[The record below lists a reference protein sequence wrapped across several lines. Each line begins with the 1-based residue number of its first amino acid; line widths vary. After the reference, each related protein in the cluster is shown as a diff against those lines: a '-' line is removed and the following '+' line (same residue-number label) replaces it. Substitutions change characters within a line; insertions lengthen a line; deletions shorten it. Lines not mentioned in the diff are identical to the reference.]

1 MSTPHADA
9 HPPGQAAVDQGVDSV
24 DFDLAVL
31 GRGLPPQVEAWLAEA
46 GRLGPHDPKAAV
58 LIQQARQAAP
68 NHPATLIA
76 LYRCHFYGHRLNEAL
91 DVAQD
96 ALALAR
102 SALQPPVQ
110 DDPGALP
117 LITDDQA
124 RFDAAARFYLFTLKG
139 YAYLHLRLGQIES
152 GKLALTTLRQLD
164 PQDRVGGAVLLTVL
178 SRAEREAAQLD
189 DDDTDADELARRQ
202 GRKPHRGWSTAP

>member
-1 MSTPHADA
+1 MSTPHAEA
-9 HPPGQAAVDQGVDSV
+9 NPPGQAEVVQGVDSV

-46 GRLGPHDPKAAV
+46 GRMGPHEAQAAV
-58 LIQQARQAAP
+58 LIQKARQAAP
-68 NHPATLIA
+68 DHPATLIA
-76 LYRCHFYGHRLNEAL
+76 LYRYHFYGHRLNEAL
-91 DVAQD
+91 AVAQD
-96 ALALAR
+96 ALAMAR
-102 SALQPPVQ
+102 GALQPPVQ

-139 YAYLHLRLGQIES
+139 YAYLHLRLGHIES

-189 DDDTDADELARRQ
+189 DDDTDADELARQQ

>member
-9 HPPGQAAVDQGVDSV
+9 SPQGPAEAVDAV

-46 GRLGPHDPKAAV
+46 GQLGPHDLHAAE
-58 LIQQARQAAP
+58 LIQRARDAVP
-68 NHPATLIA
+68 GHPATLIA
-76 LYRCHFYGHRLNEAL
+76 LYRYHFYGHRLNQAL

-96 ALALAR
+96 ALAMAR

-110 DDPGALP
+110 DDAGALP
-117 LITDDQA
+117 VISDDDA
-124 RFDAAARFYLFTLKG
+124 RFNAAARFYLFTLKG
-139 YAYLHLRLGQIES
+139 YAYLHLRLGHIES
-152 GKLALTTLRQLD
+152 GRLALSTLKQLD
-164 PQDRVGGAVLLTVL
+164 PHDRVGGAVLLTVL
-178 SRAEREAAQLD
+178 TQAERAAAELD
-189 DDDTDADELARRQ
+189 DEDTDADELARQQ